1 MVQYNVLFKNFS
13 VESERSSTKII
24 QPAGTIYLLRL
35 SGKNSC
41 IPYEQYP
48 LSTEQTVAQ
57 HNWKFMNLAI

>member
-13 VESERSSTKII
+13 VESEISSTKII
-24 QPAGTIYLLRL
+24 QPAGTVYLLRL

-41 IPYEQYP
+41 VPYDQYT
-48 LSTEQTVAQ
+48 LSTEQIAAQ